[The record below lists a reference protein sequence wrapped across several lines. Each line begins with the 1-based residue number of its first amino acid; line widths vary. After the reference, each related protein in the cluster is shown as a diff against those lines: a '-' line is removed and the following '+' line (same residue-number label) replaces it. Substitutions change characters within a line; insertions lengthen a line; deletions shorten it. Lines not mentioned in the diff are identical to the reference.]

1 MSQGEAFQAIALTVM
16 AAVYSLTVHSPWP
29 GIRDMVNVVDKTDW
43 AQFGLYAV
51 VLWMLA
57 LGVVPLLYWLLTSL
71 GLILIRQN
79 EMTTGTAFK
88 KTMPAILPLGVAMWA
103 IFFIETLMSNFTFVV
118 MTLSDPSGWGWDLLG
133 TAGMPWIQIWP
144 SGVPWIQAAFL
155 LIGISL
161 SLRSGYQRWLR
172 ISGDR
177 TKALIG
183 FLPAVC
189 VYTAIATGMLAFIT
203 NF

>member
-1 MSQGEAFQAIALTVM
+1 
-16 AAVYSLTVHSPWP
+16 
-29 GIRDMVNVVDKTDW
+29 MVNVVDKTDW

-71 GLILIRQN
+71 GLILIRKN

-118 MTLSDPSGWGWDLLG
+118 MTLSDPFGWGWDLLG

-161 SLRSGYQRWLR
+161 SLSSGYQRWLR

-189 VYTAIATGMLAFIT
+189 VYTAIATGMLAYIT